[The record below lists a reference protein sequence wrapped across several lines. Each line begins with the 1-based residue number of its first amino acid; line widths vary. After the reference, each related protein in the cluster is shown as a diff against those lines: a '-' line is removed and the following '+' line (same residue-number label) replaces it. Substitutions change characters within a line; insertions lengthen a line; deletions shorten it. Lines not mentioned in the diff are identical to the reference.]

1 MEVYGKFTEGSKK
14 AIDIAKN
21 EAAAMGHSL
30 IGSEHLLLGILQLQS
45 PISSAFENAGITAD
59 IIRSK
64 IIELVGDGSGTA
76 TKLLGFSQR
85 TVQIFE
91 ISHLTARQM
100 GKSAVGIEHLMV
112 GILKEGKGIAV
123 KILSDLNVNLMSL
136 EKDILEVSR
145 KTEQEV
151 QRARENEKSILRKYG
166 IDLTEDARGGKLDP
180 VVGRERE
187 IERVIQ
193 ILSRRTK
200 NNPCL
205 VGEPGVGKTAIA
217 EGLARKICSGDIPD
231 NLRGKKL
238 ISLDMPG
245 ILAGSKFR
253 GEFEERMKQALE
265 EAKKDGKVILFID
278 EMHTIIGAGGGEGS
292 IDASN
297 ILKPALSRGEVQV
310 IGATTYTEY
319 RKKVEKDPALERRFQ
334 QVQIDEPSLTDAVE
348 ILSGLKEEYEKHHHV
363 KITDRAVYAAVSLS
377 ARYIPDRFLPDKAV
391 DLMDEAAAR
400 IKLKT
405 YIKPDDVIEMEDEL
419 EEIIASKED
428 AIQKQNFEEA
438 ASLRDREQELN
449 AKIKEASAR
458 MEEVYA
464 DKAVVTEEDIASII
478 SGWTGIPVERLNQS
492 ETEKLV
498 NIEETLKSRII
509 GQEEPIVAISR
520 AIRRARVGLKDPKRP
535 VGSFLFLGPTGVGK
549 TELCKALAEALFG
562 DEDSIIRL
570 DMSEYMEKHS
580 VSKIIGSPPGYVG
593 YEEGGQL
600 CEKIRRKPYSIVL
613 LDEIEKAHPDVF
625 NILLQM
631 LEDGH
636 VSDSKGKMAD
646 FKNAVIIMTSNVGAH
661 TIKKQK
667 TMGFSAGDDLDEKM
681 NAYEKM
687 KENIM
692 GELNKTF
699 RPEFLN
705 RLDEVIVFH
714 SLDKEEIRKIIDLMI
729 SDLKERAKKLK
740 MTMEVTDEAKDLIF
754 REGFDEQ
761 YGARPLRRTITRLVE
776 DKFAEAILKGDLK
789 AGDTVIVNAGG
800 DRILLEKGGEQ
811 NG

>member
-1 MEVYGKFTEGSKK
+1 MEVYGKFTDGSKR

-45 PISSAFENAGITAD
+45 PISSAFETAGITAD
-59 IIRSK
+59 LIRSR
-64 IIELVGDGSGTA
+64 IIELVGDGSGTN

-123 KILSDLNVNLMSL
+123 KILNDMNVNLVQL
-136 EKDILEVSR
+136 EKDILEISR

-151 QRARENEKSILRKYG
+151 QRAKENEKSVLRKYG
-166 IDLTEDARGGKLDP
+166 INLTEDARGGKLDP
-180 VVGRERE
+180 VVGREKE

-217 EGLARKICSGDIPD
+217 EGLAQKICSGDIPD

-245 ILAGSKFR
+245 LLAGSKFR

-348 ILSGLKEEYEKHHHV
+348 ILNGLKAEYEKHHHV
-363 KITDRAVYAAVSLS
+363 KITDRAIYAAVSLS
-377 ARYIPDRFLPDKAV
+377 DRYIPDRFLPDKAV

-419 EEIIASKED
+419 EEINASKEE
-428 AIQKQNFEEA
+428 AIQKQDFEQA
-438 ASLRDREQELN
+438 AALRDREQELN
-449 AKIKEASAR
+449 AKIKEASAK

-478 SGWTGIPVERLNQS
+478 SGWTGIPVEKLNQS

-562 DEDSIIRL
+562 DEESIIRL

-636 VSDSKGKMAD
+636 LSDSKGKMAD

-661 TIKKQK
+661 RIKKQK

-687 KENIM
+687 KENII

-714 SLDKEEIRKIIDLMI
+714 SLDQDEIRQIIDQMI
-729 SDLKERAKKLK
+729 KDLKERAKKLK
-740 MTMEVTDEAKDLIF
+740 MNMEVTDEAKDLIF

-776 DKFAEAILKGDLK
+776 DKFAEAILKGELSP
-789 AGDTVIVNAGG
+789 GDTVIVDAGG

>member
-123 KILSDLNVNLMSL
+123 KILSDLNVNLVSL

-151 QRARENEKSILRKYG
+151 QRAKENEKSILRKYG

-180 VVGRERE
+180 VVGREKE

-377 ARYIPDRFLPDKAV
+377 ARYIPDRFLPDQAE
-391 DLMDEAAAR
+391 DLYQA
-400 IKLKT
+400 
-405 YIKPDDVIEMEDEL
+405 
-419 EEIIASKED
+419 
-428 AIQKQNFEEA
+428 
-438 ASLRDREQELN
+438 
-449 AKIKEASAR
+449 
-458 MEEVYA
+458 
-464 DKAVVTEEDIASII
+464 
-478 SGWTGIPVERLNQS
+478 G
-492 ETEKLV
+492 
-498 NIEETLKSRII
+498 
-509 GQEEPIVAISR
+509 
-520 AIRRARVGLKDPKRP
+520 RRHRNG
-535 VGSFLFLGPTGVGK
+535 
-549 TELCKALAEALFG
+549 
-562 DEDSIIRL
+562 
-570 DMSEYMEKHS
+570 
-580 VSKIIGSPPGYVG
+580 
-593 YEEGGQL
+593 
-600 CEKIRRKPYSIVL
+600 
-613 LDEIEKAHPDVF
+613 
-625 NILLQM
+625 
-631 LEDGH
+631 
-636 VSDSKGKMAD
+636 
-646 FKNAVIIMTSNVGAH
+646 
-661 TIKKQK
+661 
-667 TMGFSAGDDLDEKM
+667 
-681 NAYEKM
+681 
-687 KENIM
+687 
-692 GELNKTF
+692 
-699 RPEFLN
+699 
-705 RLDEVIVFH
+705 
-714 SLDKEEIRKIIDLMI
+714 
-729 SDLKERAKKLK
+729 
-740 MTMEVTDEAKDLIF
+740 
-754 REGFDEQ
+754 
-761 YGARPLRRTITRLVE
+761 RRTGRDHRFQGRRHPE
-776 DKFAEAILKGDLK
+776 AEF
-789 AGDTVIVNAGG
+789 
-800 DRILLEKGGEQ
+800 
-811 NG
+811 

>member
-1 MEVYGKFTEGSKK
+1 MEVYGKFTDGSKR

-45 PISSAFENAGITAD
+45 PISSAFETAGITAD
-59 IIRSK
+59 LIRSR
-64 IIELVGDGSGTA
+64 IIELVGDGSGTN

-123 KILSDLNVNLMSL
+123 KILNDMNVNLVQL
-136 EKDILEVSR
+136 EKDILEISR

-151 QRARENEKSILRKYG
+151 QRAKENEKSVLRKYG
-166 IDLTEDARGGKLDP
+166 INLTEDARGGKLDP
-180 VVGRERE
+180 VVGREKE

-217 EGLARKICSGDIPD
+217 EGLAQKICSGDIPD

-245 ILAGSKFR
+245 LLAGSKFR

-278 EMHTIIGAGGGEGS
+278 EMHTIIGAGGGAGS

-348 ILSGLKEEYEKHHHV
+348 ILNGLKAEYEKHHHV
-363 KITDRAVYAAVSLS
+363 KITDRAIYAAVSLS
-377 ARYIPDRFLPDKAV
+377 DRYIPDRFLPDKAV

-419 EEIIASKED
+419 EEINASKEE
-428 AIQKQNFEEA
+428 AIQKQDFEQA
-438 ASLRDREQELN
+438 AALRDREQELN
-449 AKIKEASAR
+449 AKIKEASAK

-478 SGWTGIPVERLNQS
+478 SGWTGIPVEKLNQS

-562 DEDSIIRL
+562 DEESIIRL

-636 VSDSKGKMAD
+636 LSDSKGKMAD

-661 TIKKQK
+661 RIKKQK

-687 KENIM
+687 KENII

-714 SLDKEEIRKIIDLMI
+714 SLDQDEIRQIIDLMI
-729 SDLKERAKKLK
+729 KDLKERAKKLK
-740 MTMEVTDEAKDLIF
+740 MNMEVTDEAKDLIF

-776 DKFAEAILKGDLK
+776 DKFAEAILKGELSP
-789 AGDTVIVNAGG
+789 GDTVIVDAGG

>member
-1 MEVYGKFTEGSKK
+1 MEVYGKFTDGSKR

-45 PISSAFENAGITAD
+45 PISSAFETAGITAD
-59 IIRSK
+59 LIRSR
-64 IIELVGDGSGTA
+64 IIELVGDGSGTN

-100 GKSAVGIEHLMV
+100 GKGAVGIEHLMV

-123 KILSDLNVNLMSL
+123 KILSDMNVNLVQL
-136 EKDILEVSR
+136 EKDILDISR

-151 QRARENEKSILRKYG
+151 QKARENEKSVLRKYG
-166 IDLTEDARGGKLDP
+166 INLTEDARGGKLDP
-180 VVGRERE
+180 VVGREKE

-217 EGLARKICSGDIPD
+217 EGLAQKICSGDIPD

-245 ILAGSKFR
+245 LLAGSKFR

-348 ILSGLKEEYEKHHHV
+348 ILNGLKAEYEKHHHV
-363 KITDRAVYAAVSLS
+363 KITDRAIYAAVSLS
-377 ARYIPDRFLPDKAV
+377 DRYIPDRFLPDKAV

-419 EEIIASKED
+419 EEINASKEE
-428 AIQKQNFEEA
+428 AIQKQDFEQA
-438 ASLRDREQELN
+438 AALRDREQELN
-449 AKIKEASAR
+449 AKIKEASAK

-478 SGWTGIPVERLNQS
+478 SGWTGIPVEKLNQS

-562 DEDSIIRL
+562 DEESIIRL

-636 VSDSKGKMAD
+636 LSDSKGKMAD

-661 TIKKQK
+661 RIKKQK

-714 SLDKEEIRKIIDLMI
+714 SLDQDEIRQIIDLMI
-729 SDLKERAKKLK
+729 KDLKERAKKLK
-740 MTMEVTDEAKDLIF
+740 MNMEVTDEAKDLIF

-776 DKFAEAILKGDLK
+776 DKFAEAILKGDLMP
-789 AGDTVIVNAGG
+789 GDTVIVDAGG

>member
-1 MEVYGKFTEGSKK
+1 M
-14 AIDIAKN
+14 
-21 EAAAMGHSL
+21 
-30 IGSEHLLLGILQLQS
+30 
-45 PISSAFENAGITAD
+45 
-59 IIRSK
+59 
-64 IIELVGDGSGTA
+64 
-76 TKLLGFSQR
+76 
-85 TVQIFE
+85 
-91 ISHLTARQM
+91 
-100 GKSAVGIEHLMV
+100 
-112 GILKEGKGIAV
+112 
-123 KILSDLNVNLMSL
+123 
-136 EKDILEVSR
+136 
-145 KTEQEV
+145 
-151 QRARENEKSILRKYG
+151 
-166 IDLTEDARGGKLDP
+166 
-180 VVGRERE
+180 
-187 IERVIQ
+187 
-193 ILSRRTK
+193 
-200 NNPCL
+200 
-205 VGEPGVGKTAIA
+205 
-217 EGLARKICSGDIPD
+217 
-231 NLRGKKL
+231 
-238 ISLDMPG
+238 
-245 ILAGSKFR
+245 
-253 GEFEERMKQALE
+253 
-265 EAKKDGKVILFID
+265 
-278 EMHTIIGAGGGEGS
+278 
-292 IDASN
+292 
-297 ILKPALSRGEVQV
+297 
-310 IGATTYTEY
+310 
-319 RKKVEKDPALERRFQ
+319 
-334 QVQIDEPSLTDAVE
+334 
-348 ILSGLKEEYEKHHHV
+348 
-363 KITDRAVYAAVSLS
+363 KITDRAVYSAVSLS

-419 EEIIASKED
+419 EEIIASKEE
-428 AIQKQNFEEA
+428 AIQKQDFEQA
-438 ASLRDREQELN
+438 ATLRDREQELTG
-449 AKIKEASAR
+449 KIKEASEK
-458 MEEVYA
+458 MEAVFA

-478 SGWTGIPVERLNQS
+478 SGWTGIPVEKLNQS

-562 DEDSIIRL
+562 DEESIIRL

-636 VSDSKGKMAD
+636 LSDSKGKMAD

-714 SLDKEEIRKIIDLMI
+714 SLDQAEIRQIIDLMI
-729 SDLKERAKKLK
+729 EDLKQRAKKLK
-740 MTMEVTDEAKDLIF
+740 MEMEVTDAAKDLLF

-776 DKFAEAILKGDLK
+776 DKFAEAILKGDLQ
-789 AGDTVIVNAGG
+789 AGDTVIVNASA
-800 DRILLEKGGEQ
+800 DRILLEKGGGQ